1 MKAVID
7 LGKVGLTFGGVW
19 QTGKNYEKLTFVLNK
34 LSNGGDGCGYIAI
47 EDSNSVRPDTDPTR
61 WQKASEVGESIY
73 DLCVARG
80 YQGTEDQFV
89 AEYNAAVAAAN
100 AAAASAS
107 AVEAQVAAAE
117 ALRVSA
123 ENGRVQAEASRAAAE
138 QSRRSAEDAR
148 VAAENARVAADNLRQ
163 QTFERQSA
171 EMTTA
176 IGLAET
182 ATSDANAATE
192 AANAAAASA
201 NSAAVAANAAA
212 EAASSIET
220 RLVNGSLVPAKAGN
234 LESWEERDALN
245 VSDDWTDLIR
255 TTAGYQSV
263 DSSKGARLISI
274 IAQED
279 FGATAFKTTG
289 FNLLHGATAVGA
301 GYYFPVPALPF
312 GSFGTASQP
321 NGVLFT
327 DRQGGKLTPTV
338 KFKAF
343 SAGVPS
349 SVNDGVNCPTTDSNG
364 YRFYNPAAP
373 GWLIVSGIT
382 LADTCAH
389 VAWSRRY
396 DEFVAP
402 DDDQDAGSVINIAD
416 VIYAVHTDVEK
427 LLVVGS
433 GAGLVS
439 DRIDFDGVKAVW
451 TRKVG
456 RAKPTWTR
464 GELDAETG
472 LYPYTATV
480 SSIKAGGLA
489 EFEGA
494 NKPAISVDGTTL
506 TYYSESDTAD
516 TAYVK
521 FELATTAT
529 GNVSLSN
536 QLTIEDWGLEILVG
550 ASGSAVVTTQYAQS
564 YPDALAQLLANIDQS
579 TVPVICNTFAKMQ
592 AEIDGLKAALYEA
605 TNLLKLAA
613 LRVDSK
619 EFFVC
624 GLPRVL
630 RSKVAGAPSAANVPD
645 NWDPTTMGVWTGVPR
660 STEQIYMDQ
669 ASKKVYAAPVLT
681 NSTNDWVVLN

>member
-1 MKAVID
+1 MARQGNLKDYDGVKIIPNTTGAAVYDAAKEQALSQTLRDTPD
-7 LGKVGLTFGGVW
+7 LNALGFPAFSTIVDYAVGDVVFYQNSL
-19 QTGKNYEKLTFVLNK
+19 KRFVAPHVAGNW
-34 LSNGGDGCGYIAI
+34 
-47 EDSNSVRPDTDPTR
+47 E
-61 WQKASEVGESIY
+61 ASEVEDYSIKDY
-73 DLCVARG
+73 VDENSP
-80 YQGTEDQFV
+80 ED
-89 AEYNAAVAAAN
+89 
-100 AAAASAS
+100 
-107 AVEAQVAAAE
+107 AQ
-117 ALRVSA
+117 LA
-123 ENGRVQAEASRAAAE
+123 ENLKSWAERE
-138 QSRRSAEDAR
+138 
-148 VAAENARVAADNLRQ
+148 
-163 QTFERQSA
+163 
-171 EMTTA
+171 
-176 IGLAET
+176 
-182 ATSDANAATE
+182 
-192 AANAAAASA
+192 
-201 NSAAVAANAAA
+201 
-212 EAASSIET
+212 
-220 RLVNGSLVPAKAGN
+220 
-234 LESWEERDALN
+234 ALN
-245 VSDDWTDLIR
+245 VKDDWTDPIR
-255 TTAGYQSV
+255 TTAGDQSV

-279 FGATAFKTTG
+279 FGATAFKATG

-343 SAGVPS
+343 SAGVPT

-456 RAKPTWTR
+456 RVKPTWTR

-480 SSIKAGGLA
+480 STIKAGGLA

-592 AEIDGLKAALYEA
+592 AEIDGLKAALYDA
-605 TNLLKLAA
+605 VNLLRFTAKRVNAA
-613 LRVDSK
+613 EYYISNT
-619 EFFVC
+619 
-624 GLPRVL
+624 PRVV
-630 RSKVAGAPSAANVPD
+630 RCKVAGAPAAARVPE
-645 NWDPTTMGVWTGVPR
+645 NWDDKTMGSWTGAPR
-660 STEQIYMDQ
+660 SMDQIYVDQ
-669 ASKKVYAAPVLT
+669 VSKKVYVPWQISG
-681 NSTNDWVVLN
+681 STNDWVVLN